1 MNLYLKANLRFF
13 FLFFFLA
20 VAFLGQSQTV
30 AIPEKPNIE
39 TSLYDFGTNVMSAS
53 EKQIIEQKLIR
64 YADSTS
70 TQIVVILIP
79 TTGGEQIA
87 RFATDLGHKWG
98 VGQKGNDNGVI
109 LLVAVDDRKVTIQT
123 GYGVEHLLTDA
134 LSRRII
140 ETQITPEFKNGN
152 YFSGIDKATSSIIEI
167 LSGEYQNTNS
177 DGETSPSSV
186 IFLVVMVVVILIVF
200 SRFKGGNNNGGR
212 RYRSPDLADIIILS
226 SLGRSGGFG
235 SGGGFGGGS
244 GGGFGGGFGGGGFGG
259 GGASGSW

>member
-79 TTGGEQIA
+79 ITGGEQIA

-98 VGQKGNDNGVI
+98 VGQKGKDNGVI
-109 LLVAVDDRKVTIQT
+109 LLVAVDDRNVTIQT
-123 GYGVEHLLTDA
+123 GYGTEHLLTDA

-140 ETQITPEFKNGN
+140 ENQIAPEFRKGN
-152 YFSGIDKATSSIIEI
+152 YFGGIDKATTAIIEI
-167 LSGEYQNTNS
+167 LSGEYQN
-177 DGETSPSSV
+177 SSSNQEGSS
-186 IFLVVMVVVILIVF
+186 IPVILIIIGVIVAIVIL
-200 SRFKGGNNNGGR
+200 SKAGGGNNNGNR
-212 RYRSPDLADIIILS
+212 
-226 SLGRSGGFG
+226 
-235 SGGGFGGGS
+235 
-244 GGGFGGGFGGGGFGG
+244 
-259 GGASGSW
+259 